1 MKNVKIASYLSFLW
15 RSWFWLGIWVFYYL
29 RFTDYAG
36 IGFLEAV
43 MITTST
49 LGEIPTGAIADILG
63 KKKAVSMAFLLG
75 GLGNIL
81 MAFAPNYWV
90 LIASI
95 ITMTIGGAFYSGSL
109 EALVYDGL
117 KEENKADLY
126 EMVIGRMT
134 TMQNLGMAFA
144 GIVGGLLYKWHV
156 SLPFIAV
163 ALAYTIGFILS
174 LKLTEPNI
182 DTQKYSWTKFVRQN
196 AEGFR
201 HIFAS
206 KRLTFMA
213 LALLIPGSFMIATE
227 NVLNDA
233 TAVELGFNSIQLGIF
248 ATILYLFGVLVSEK
262 TSWLMG
268 KLSSTWLYV
277 GAIAI
282 YSATLLL
289 MPKAT
294 FLAGAVLLLTRYGI
308 QTIFGNYE
316 SIRINAVTDSKYRAT
331 TLSTFSLLRNIPYV
345 LSATFIGILMNHYT
359 AKLFSLYFG
368 LIFLMVI
375 GIFALTRYFM
385 KQSEIKL

>member
-1 MKNVKIASYLSFLW
+1 MKNVKIATYLSFLW

-43 MITTST
+43 MITTAT

-63 KKKAVSMAFLLG
+63 KKKAVSIAFLLG
-75 GLGNIL
+75 GMGNIL
-81 MAFAPNYWV
+81 MALAPNYWV
-90 LIASI
+90 LITSI

-117 KEENKADLY
+117 KEENKTSSY
-126 EMVIGRMT
+126 EKVIGRMT

-144 GIVGGLLYKWHV
+144 GIVGGFLYKWNV
-156 SLPFIAV
+156 SLPFLAV
-163 ALAYTIGFILS
+163 ALAYMTGFTLS

-182 DTQKYSWTKFVRQN
+182 DSKKYSWTQFVRQN
-196 AEGFR
+196 AVGFKQ
-201 HIFAS
+201 IFAS
-206 KRLTFMA
+206 KRQTFMA

-233 TAVELGFNSIQLGIF
+233 TAVELGFSSIQLGIF
-248 ATILYLFGVLVSEK
+248 ATVLYLFGVLVSEK
-262 TSWLMG
+262 TAWIMG
-268 KLSSTWLYV
+268 KLSSTWLYL
-277 GAIAI
+277 GAIAV
-282 YSATLLL
+282 YSVTLLF

-294 FLAGAVLLLTRYGI
+294 FLVGAVLLLTRYGI

-316 SIRINAVTDSKYRAT
+316 SVQINAVTDSKYRAT

-345 LSATFIGILMNHYT
+345 LSATFIGILMSQYT

-368 LIFLMVI
+368 LIFLMMI
-375 GIFALTRYFM
+375 AIFALIRYFM
-385 KQSEIKL
+385 TQSQT